1 MRWEDQRRSDNVE
14 DRRGM
19 KVRGGMGGGLG
30 IGTIVIVLIVSWLT
44 GANPLTLFQMAG
56 GLSGGGEQAPAEQG
70 QMGAPTGDPQA
81 AVAGSAGRATEPP
94 PRRPTGPA
102 AWCRG

>member
-56 GLSGGGEQAPAEQG
+56 GLSGGGEQAPAEQL
-70 QMGAPTGDPQA
+70 
-81 AVAGSAGRATEPP
+81 SLIHI
-94 PRRPTGPA
+94 
-102 AWCRG
+102 